1 MTETGQKMNKGEKIL
16 HMLAI
21 GSPMKNLTKT
31 VKNIAKTV
39 KCTPDYVYQVR
50 LKKKKEEDNGLYLAS
65 KKRYAEM
72 SRLTE
77 MKLASMK
84 RLTEMSRLTEME
96 DRLAART
103 PVVQQVTTVTPNDI
117 QVGGEHYK
125 SQTIQ
130 PWDAINAWGLGF
142 LGGNVVKYMAR
153 HAQKGGVE
161 DLRKARHYL
170 DKMIETMTK
179 VG

>member
-1 MTETGQKMNKGEKIL
+1 MTGHKMNKGEKIL
-16 HMLAI
+16 HMLALGQPI
-21 GSPMKNLTKT
+21 
-31 VKNIAKTV
+31 KNIVKTV

-50 LKKKKEEDNGLYLAS
+50 IKNKKDEQERQERNGVY
-65 KKRYAEM
+65 
-72 SRLTE
+72 
-77 MKLASMK
+77 LASMK
-84 RLTEMSRLTEME
+84 RINEMNE
-96 DRLAART
+96 LAART
-103 PVVQQVTTVTPNDI
+103 PMGTNPVVQQVTTVTPNDI

-153 HAQKGGVE
+153 HAQKGGIE

>member
-1 MTETGQKMNKGEKIL
+1 MNKKQKIEKL
-16 HMLAI
+16 LVT
-21 GSPMKNLTKT
+21 GMKAKD
-31 VKNIAKTV
+31 IAKEV
-39 KCTPDYVYQVR
+39 KCTPDYVYQLR
-50 LKKKKEEDNGLYLAS
+50 LKWEKNKQVVKRAEERMKEIAALRPITPRQRMES
-65 KKRYAEM
+65 K
-72 SRLTE
+72 
-77 MKLASMK
+77 
-84 RLTEMSRLTEME
+84 
-96 DRLAART
+96 
-103 PVVQQVTTVTPNDI
+103 PVVQQVTTVTPNDV

-153 HAQKGGVE
+153 HAQKGGIE

>member
-21 GSPMKNLTKT
+21 GQPI
-31 VKNIAKTV
+31 KNIAKTV

-50 LKKKKEEDNGLYLAS
+50 LKRNKEMQMA
-65 KKRYAEM
+65 RAE
-72 SRLTE
+72 
-77 MKLASMK
+77 
-84 RLTEMSRLTEME
+84 
-96 DRLAART
+96 ART
-103 PVVQQVTTVTPNDI
+103 VVENIWVDGTETFVTTVTPNDI

-130 PWDAINAWGLGF
+130 PWDAIHAWGLGF

-153 HAQKGGVE
+153 HAQKGGIE

>member
-1 MTETGQKMNKGEKIL
+1 MNKKQKIEKL
-16 HMLAI
+16 LVTGM
-21 GSPMKNLTKT
+21 P
-31 VKNIAKTV
+31 VKDIDKEE
-39 KCTPDYVYQVR
+39 KCTPDYVYQLR
-50 LKKKKEEDNGLYLAS
+50 LKWNKEKQVVKRAEERMKEIAALRPIDKQS
-65 KKRYAEM
+65 RRYA
-72 SRLTE
+72 
-77 MKLASMK
+77 
-84 RLTEMSRLTEME
+84 
-96 DRLAART
+96 T

-153 HAQKGGVE
+153 HAQKGGIE